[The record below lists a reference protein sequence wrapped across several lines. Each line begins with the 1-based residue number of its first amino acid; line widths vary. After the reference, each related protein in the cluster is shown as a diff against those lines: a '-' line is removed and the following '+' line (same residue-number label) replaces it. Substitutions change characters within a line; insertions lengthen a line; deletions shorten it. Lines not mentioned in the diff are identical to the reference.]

1 MSSDVLLSVRNV
13 GKRYQIY
20 QTPHH
25 RLWEMLSRGRR
36 CYHRDFWALRDVSFD
51 VRRGEALGVLGRNG
65 AGKSTLLQILCG
77 TVTPTEGSVSVTGR
91 ISALLELGSG
101 FNPELTGRENIFVYS
116 AILGLSRA
124 QVEEQLD
131 DILAFADIGQFADLP
146 VKTYSSGMFVR
157 LAFAV
162 AIHVDPELLVVDE
175 ALAVGDMK
183 FQQRCFRR
191 IEEMRQSGMSIL
203 FVSHDLETIKRF
215 CNRAIALHDGRAV
228 MSGHPHDVTA
238 WYISLMAA
246 DFDMAKVN
254 FSQTEA
260 AAPSQASTGGP
271 VPGSDPTP
279 AAAAPEALPKP
290 PLTEPTGTAL
300 QRVNRHGDGT
310 ARIHRVW
317 APTSPTSDPVIAV
330 LEKPVEFCLE
340 VEFFK
345 DYPAYIFGLLIKDR
359 FGTELVAL
367 NSEQE
372 GFKAPPARVGDRF
385 VFSFRFITLLTP
397 GEYSLSVTMAP
408 DQYSMKWMDWVDY
421 ALAVRVVDERTDRL
435 VFGMVLPP
443 GRVLS
448 AQALPK
454 ADASKAD
461 APTAESGLGG
471 APADAHSRPAL
482 S

>member
-1 MSSDVLLSVRNV
+1 MSSDILLSVRNV

-20 QTPHH
+20 QNPHH
-25 RLWEMLSRGRR
+25 RLWEMLSRGHRS
-36 CYHRDFWALRDVSFD
+36 YHRDFWALRDVSFD
-51 VRRGEALGVLGRNG
+51 VHRGETLGILGRNG

-124 QVEEQLD
+124 QVQERLD

-175 ALAVGDMK
+175 ALAVGDLK

-191 IEEMRQSGMSIL
+191 IEDMRQSGMSIL

-238 WYISLMAA
+238 WYIALMAA
-246 DFDMAKVN
+246 DFDVAKLN
-254 FSQTEA
+254 FSQGGDAVEAEAPTGIEA
-260 AAPSQASTGGP
+260 AAPTS
-271 VPGSDPTP
+271 GS
-279 AAAAPEALPKP
+279 APEPVLEAPSEA
-290 PLTEPTGTAL
+290 TVSTL
-300 QRVNRHGDGT
+300 QRMNRHGDGT

-317 APTSPTSDPVIAV
+317 ASTSPTSDPVIAV

-340 VEFFK
+340 VEFFE
-345 DYPAYIFGLLIKDR
+345 DYPTYIFGLLIKDR
-359 FGTELVAL
+359 FGTELIAL

-372 GFKAPPARVGDRF
+372 GFKVPPARAGDRF
-385 VFSFRFITLLTP
+385 VFSFRFITTLTP
-397 GEYSLSVTMAP
+397 GEYSLSVTMAY

-421 ALAVRVVDERTDRL
+421 ALSVRVVDERTDRL

-443 GRVLS
+443 ERVLS
-448 AQALPK
+448 ARALPR
-454 ADASKAD
+454 ADAALLQGAAAD
-461 APTAESGLGG
+461 A
-471 APADAHSRPAL
+471 RPRSAT

>member
-20 QTPHH
+20 QNPHH

-36 CYHRDFWALRDVSFD
+36 SYHRDFWALRDVSFE

-124 QVEEQLD
+124 QVEERLD

-238 WYISLMAA
+238 WYIALMAA

-254 FSQTEA
+254 FSQAKA
-260 AAPSQASTGGP
+260 AAPGQASTGGP
-271 VPGSDPTP
+271 VPGSDSTP
-279 AAAAPEALPKP
+279 AAEAPEAPLP
-290 PLTEPTGTAL
+290 EPAATAL
-300 QRVNRHGDGT
+300 QRMNRHGDGT

-372 GFKAPPARVGDRF
+372 GFKAPPARAGDRF